1 MIEYMLFTVHWQS
14 VTDWRHNSY
23 KSLQVNKPCTN
34 FPLKKAGVPRIRI
47 IGPDGRLHMN
57 TGA

>member
-34 FPLKKAGVPRIRI
+34 FPLKKARDQDRIHNI
-47 IGPDGRLHMN
+47 IYISHFN
-57 TGA
+57 